1 MIKAVELK
9 LVKYLTKPISEN
21 ELLIALK
28 QADNFLK
35 NKQNNI
41 LKFDEN
47 IKFDLY
53 NKTLLD
59 KNELVK
65 LTQKE
70 LLFLEL
76 CAKNLQRA
84 VSYEELENFVWQGNM
99 SEDALRSVVKSLRK
113 KLPMDSLLNISK
125 VGYKLNL
132 K

>member
-1 MIKAVELK
+1 VELK

>member
-1 MIKAVELK
+1 MELK